1 MAYAAT
7 SNYDLQRRLDNLLDG
22 EGVSHA
28 RAVNEHSTQNVVA
41 FHKKLTTKKSRV
53 QLMIV
58 NEFCTNFFADPYANK
73 QVVQISRIP
82 MNKILET
89 LEVNARQD
97 PELVAPDP
105 EAIKK
110 DLEKR
115 FAALLALI
123 ETKDSVHPE
132 GIER

>member
-1 MAYAAT
+1 
-7 SNYDLQRRLDNLLDG
+7 
-22 EGVSHA
+22 
-28 RAVNEHSTQNVVA
+28 
-41 FHKKLTTKKSRV
+41 
-53 QLMIV
+53 
-58 NEFCTNFFADPYANK
+58 
-73 QVVQISRIP
+73 

-89 LEVNARQD
+89 LAVYGRQD
-97 PELVAPDP
+97 PEFEEMNATKFGGQDPGLVSPATQDP

-115 FAALLALI
+115 FAALLAQI

>member
-1 MAYAAT
+1 
-7 SNYDLQRRLDNLLDG
+7 
-22 EGVSHA
+22 
-28 RAVNEHSTQNVVA
+28 
-41 FHKKLTTKKSRV
+41 
-53 QLMIV
+53 
-58 NEFCTNFFADPYANK
+58 
-73 QVVQISRIP
+73 

-89 LEVNARQD
+89 LEVNGRQD

-105 EAIKK
+105 EAMKK

-132 GIER
+132 GLER